1 MSECEYVPLIDYR
14 EYPVEEMQRRAA
26 DFHAE
31 MKRRRTVRTFADRPV
46 PASIIK
52 ECILAAC
59 RAPSGANHQPW
70 TFVAVSDPAVKTKI
84 RAVSEKVEQ
93 EFYSGRATR
102 QWVQSLNHLGT
113 NRHKPFLETA
123 SYLIVIFAQR
133 HGYLPNGEKKKHYY
147 VQESVGIA
155 TGMLITALHHTGLA
169 TLTYTPAK
177 MGFLNRIL
185 SRPSNEKPFMIL
197 VTGYPE
203 KDTMV
208 PAITKKVL
216 EEVAVFL

>member
-1 MSECEYVPLIDYR
+1 MRQCAYVPLNDYR
-14 EYPVEEMQRRAA
+14 PYPEPEMQRRAA

-46 PASIIK
+46 PASIIR

-59 RAPSGANHQPW
+59 TAPSGANQQPW
-70 TFVAVSDPAVKTKI
+70 TFVAVSDPAVKAKI
-84 RAVSEKVEQ
+84 RAASEKVEQ
-93 EFYSGRATR
+93 EFYSGPATR
-102 QWVQSLNHLGT
+102 QWAQSLNHLGT
-113 NRHKPFLETA
+113 GWHKPFLESA
-123 SYLIVIFAQR
+123 ACLIAIFSQR
-133 HGYLPNGEKKKHYY
+133 HGYLPGGEKKKHYY

-155 TGMLITALHHTGLA
+155 TGMLITALHHAGLA

-203 KDTMV
+203 KDATV
-208 PAITKKVL
+208 PAITKKAL

>member
-1 MSECEYVPLIDYR
+1 MPECEYVPLTDYR
-14 EYPVEEMQRRAA
+14 PYPEPEMQRRAA

-31 MKRRRTVRTFADRPV
+31 MKRRRTVRTFADHPV
-46 PASIIK
+46 PAAIIK

-59 RAPSGANHQPW
+59 TAPSGANQQPW
-70 TFVAVSDPAVKTKI
+70 TFVAVSNPAVKAKI
-84 RAVSEKVEQ
+84 RAASEKVEQ
-93 EFYSGRATR
+93 EFYSGQATQ
-102 QWVQSLNHLGT
+102 QWAQSLNHLGT

-123 SYLIVIFAQR
+123 AYLIVIFAQR
-133 HGYLPNGEKKKHYY
+133 HGFLPNGEKKRHYY

-155 TGMLITALHHTGLA
+155 TGMLVTALHHAGLA

-185 SRPSNEKPFMIL
+185 SRPPNEKPFMIL
-197 VTGYPE
+197 VTGYPK
-203 KDTMV
+203 KDATV
-208 PAITKKVL
+208 PAITKKAL